1 MSATRDDIQKM
12 IQMHEYKK
20 NNSFNILDDS
30 DTNFRKVEYRTEEH
44 DKLRMVNRII
54 NMIYYA
60 FIILLFMLLYT
71 NDTLYLKDRYILY
84 IFLLILPYLY
94 PWIWIL
100 GNKLKNLIMPD
111 ISYTGPKNAFIDK
124 SVDPL
129 PLNI

>member
-1 MSATRDDIQKM
+1 MSTTHEDIKKM
-12 IQMHEYKK
+12 IQIIEYKK
-20 NNSFNILDDS
+20 KYFYTPIDES

-44 DKLRMVNRII
+44 EKLRLVNRII
-54 NMIYYA
+54 NIVYYA
-60 FIILLFMLLYT
+60 CLILLFMLLFT
-71 NDTLYLKDRYILY
+71 NDTLYLKDRFVLY
-84 IFLLILPYLY
+84 LFLLIFPYLY

-100 GNKLKNLIMPD
+100 GNKIKNLIMPD